1 MIDIRRF
8 ETLGKADH
16 GWLKANFHFSFA
28 DYFDQRRMNWGALRV
43 WNDDEIAARSGFPP
57 HPHQDMEIITYVR
70 KGAISHRDSLGNSG
84 RTAAGDVQV
93 MSAGTGIT
101 HAEYNMEDEDLLS
114 FQLWIMADRKGI
126 APRWGEKA
134 FPKDARDGRFV
145 VLASGRDEAEDADAL
160 RINADARVLGATV
173 KAGESVEYDLGGR
186 KGYLVPATG
195 QVEIEG
201 EVVNARDG
209 AALADLA
216 TLKVTALEDAELV
229 LVDTK

>member
-43 WNDDEIAARSGFPP
+43 WNDDVIATRSGFPP

-84 RTAAGDVQV
+84 RTVAGDVQV

-134 FPKDARDGRFV
+134 FPKEARDGRFV

-173 KAGESVEYDLGGR
+173 KAGDSVEYDLGGR

-195 QVEIEG
+195 KVEIEG
-201 EVVNARDG
+201 EVVNTRDG
-209 AALADLA
+209 AALADIA
-216 TLKVTALEDAELV
+216 TLTVTAIEDAELV
-229 LVDTK
+229 LVDTR